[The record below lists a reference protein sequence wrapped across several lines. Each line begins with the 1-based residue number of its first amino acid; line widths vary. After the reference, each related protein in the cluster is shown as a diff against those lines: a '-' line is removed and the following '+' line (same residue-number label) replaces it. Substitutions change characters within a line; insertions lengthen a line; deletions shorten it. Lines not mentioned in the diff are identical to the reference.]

1 MMFLKDSDSPTS
13 TQSKTYPTIDD
24 NYNVLSKET
33 NEKEKKEKYKLQKSW
48 RIIFF
53 LKRNLLILENEK

>member
-33 NEKEKKEKYKLQKSW
+33 NEEEKKEKYKLQKS
-48 RIIFF
+48 
-53 LKRNLLILENEK
+53 